1 MLDALDAFG
10 HVGYTILAVGMLLI
24 ANGNALGWLFRLVG
38 EFIWL
43 VIGVCLNMSSM
54 WIWGGV
60 FLVIDLFGLITARK
74 KSNV

>member
-10 HVGYTILAVGMLLI
+10 HVGYTMLAIGMLLI
-24 ANGNALGWLFRLVG
+24 ARGKALGWAFRLIG

-43 VIGVCLNMSSM
+43 VIGIYLGMSSM

-60 FLVIDLFGLITARK
+60 FLVIDLFGLINARR